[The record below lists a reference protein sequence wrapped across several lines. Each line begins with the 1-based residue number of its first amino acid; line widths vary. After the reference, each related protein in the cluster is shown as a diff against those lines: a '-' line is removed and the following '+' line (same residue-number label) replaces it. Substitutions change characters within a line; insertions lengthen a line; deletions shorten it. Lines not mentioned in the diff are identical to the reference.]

1 MTLRELEIRV
11 TGTNIRRTESDLA
24 RLEAQANRAAA
35 AISNLSSNIRGV
47 PRIPTGGRG
56 GGGGGGAAGGG
67 GGGAAGGA
75 AANPLGGFASA
86 LLPLRAMGGFVGNLA
101 TMASGAATG
110 LGQLVGGIA
119 RAGGAAAGSAGGIL
133 SMVSGIGA
141 LAGPIGMAVTAIG
154 QLIGGGLN
162 LLGNAFQGLIKIGG
176 QVLGVIGNIVGGII
190 DMGVK
195 AAETAL
201 QLGAMFAQQKFAEYV
216 AYEQQVRG
224 LAVYEDSAKSLMETL
239 GRLRQLAKLPG
250 LALPE
255 VMKATVS
262 LRAAGLG
269 ADTAEQSIL
278 GFARALGAVG
288 KGKADF
294 AGAMLALQQIVTA
307 GKLEGDEIR
316 QLSERVPQIRLV
328 LMRAF
333 GSAKGE
339 DISKKMAEM
348 GLSVVDVVK
357 QINAELLKIPATSA
371 GISTSLENVMDDLA
385 EATRPVG
392 QGLAM
397 MFTAA
402 MPGMNNFVAMIGE
415 VSKGIGE
422 VLGSLGKSG
431 IIGEV
436 LNTVGDAIKNALNVD
451 SIQEIFV
458 VALSYVSA
466 FIQQLPAI
474 IKEGFDFF
482 TNLFDV
488 LKPKIIDFA
497 NSFVFWIQW
506 AVLKA
511 KHFIENF
518 GIIFKSTIE
527 MFSQFS
533 LAAAKF
539 QEGDYMGSYLATDKA
554 IKAMGFNDAL
564 RLTSGATIGE
574 LMGNSFSQA
583 SEMGKLRERKQAGTI
598 IEGLFGDVTAGMK
611 GAGLGGVQA
620 EFGKIGGIA
629 ADFQERI
636 RKGISPLAPLP
647 EGLNYGGRPDESQIK
662 PLPHTK
668 VDTDNLKE
676 IAANTKKTADS
687 LSLRTQ
693 TIGGRDIAKIGVTGA
708 EVQSAGVQT
717 QGIMSAPSVLEEGL
731 RMFYASEAR
740 KRGPS
745 FAFRRF

>member
-1 MTLRELEIRV
+1 MTLRELEIKV

-47 PRIPTGGRG
+47 PRIPTGGG
-56 GGGGGGAAGGG
+56 GGGGAAAGGG
-67 GGGAAGGA
+67 GGGAGGAGGG
-75 AANPLGGFASA
+75 LFSGLSGIIGRLTGS
-86 LLPLRAMGGFVGNLA
+86 
-101 TMASGAATG
+101 ASGAAGGLSSLASGLAGAGAGAVSGAAGIAGFITTLTG
-110 LGQLVGGIA
+110 VGAPIGVIIGLVGQLVSGGIKML
-119 RAGGAAAGSAGGIL
+119 GGA
-133 SMVSGIGA
+133 
-141 LAGPIGMAVTAIG
+141 
-154 QLIGGGLN
+154 
-162 LLGNAFQGLIKIGG
+162 FEGLIKIGG
-176 QVLGVIGNIVGGII
+176 QVLGVLGDIIGGIV
-190 DMGVK
+190 DMGLK

-224 LAVYEDSAKSLMETL
+224 LAVYEDSAKSLTETL
-239 GRLRQLAKLPG
+239 GRLRQIAKLPG

-255 VMKATVS
+255 VMKATTN

-269 ADTAEQSIL
+269 AETAEQTIL
-278 GFARALGAVG
+278 GFGRALASVG

-294 AGAMLALQQIVTA
+294 AGALLAVQQIVTA

-316 QLSERVPQIRLV
+316 QLSERVPQIRKV
-328 LMRAF
+328 LMNAF

-348 GLSVVDVVK
+348 GLSVVDVIK
-357 QINAELLKIPATSA
+357 QVNAELLKIPATSA
-371 GISTSLENVMDDLA
+371 GVSTSLENVMDDMA

-402 MPGMNNFVAMIGE
+402 MPGMNNFIKMIGE
-415 VSKGIGE
+415 VSTGIGE

-451 SIQEIFV
+451 SIQEVFV

-474 IKEGFDFF
+474 LKEGYDFLS
-482 TNLFDV
+482 NLFDAIG
-488 LKPKIIDFA
+488 PKIASAAETI
-497 NSFVFWIQW
+497 VFWFRW
-506 AVLKA
+506 AFNTVETIVKRFQIFFSNTIKA
-511 KHFIENF
+511 NQSFFASIVK
-518 GIIFKSTIE
+518 
-527 MFSQFS
+527 
-533 LAAAKF
+533 A
-539 QEGDYMGSYLATDKA
+539 QEGDYVGALAEASKFAESGGLLATLKDIGPLGQLTKA
-554 IKAMGFNDAL
+554 PEM
-564 RLTSGATIGE
+564 IGE
-574 LMGNSFSQA
+574 TFRYEKKNF
-583 SEMGKLRERKQAGTI
+583 ELRQQMQEGSI
-598 IEGLFGDVTAGMK
+598 IKGLFGDLTAGMK
-611 GAGLGGVQA
+611 GAGLSGVQA

-629 ADFQERI
+629 TDFQERI

-647 EGLNYGGRPDESQIK
+647 EGLNYGGRPDESEIK

>member
-1 MTLRELEIRV
+1 MTLRELEIKV

-24 RLEAQANRAAA
+24 RLEAQANRAAT
-35 AISNLSSNIRGV
+35 AITNLSNNIRGIPRV
-47 PRIPTGGRG
+47 PNTG
-56 GGGGGGAAGGG
+56 GGGGGGGAVGAGGAAGGG
-67 GGGAAGGA
+67 GGGGLGGLVGGAGGIFSTLTGLIGRLGGSAGGA
-75 AANPLGGFASA
+75 AGGLGT
-86 LLPLRAMGGFVGNLA
+86 L
-101 TMASGAATG
+101 ASG
-110 LGQLVGGIA
+110 LG
-119 RAGGAAAGSAGGIL
+119 RAAAGAAGAAGGL
-133 SMVSGIGA
+133 SA
-141 LAGPIGMAVTAIG
+141 LAGPIGLVVAAVG
-154 QLIGGGLN
+154 SLISGGLN
-162 LLGNAFQGLIKIGG
+162 LLGNAFEGLIKIGG
-176 QVLGVIGNIVGGII
+176 QVLGVLGDIVGGII
-190 DMGVK
+190 NMGLK
-195 AAETAL
+195 AAETTL

-224 LAVYEDSAKSLMETL
+224 LAVYEDSAKSLTETL
-239 GRLRQLAKLPG
+239 GRLRQIAKLPG

-255 VMKATVS
+255 VMKATTN

-269 ADTAEQSIL
+269 AETAEQTIL
-278 GFARALGAVG
+278 GFGRALASVG

-294 AGAMLALQQIVTA
+294 AGALMAVQQIVTA

-316 QLSERVPQIRLV
+316 QLSERVPQIRKV
-328 LMRAF
+328 LMNAF

-339 DISKKMAEM
+339 DISKKMSEM
-348 GLSVVDVVK
+348 GLSVVDVIK
-357 QINAELLKIPATSA
+357 QVNAELLKIPATSA
-371 GISTSLENVMDDLA
+371 GVSTSLENVMDDMA

-402 MPGMNNFVAMIGE
+402 MPGLNNFVKMIGE
-415 VSKGIGE
+415 VSTGIGE

-436 LNTVGDAIKNALNVD
+436 LATVGDAIKNALNVD
-451 SIQEIFV
+451 SIQEVFV

-474 IKEGFDFF
+474 IKEGMDFF
-482 TNLFDV
+482 KNLFDV

-511 KHFIENF
+511 KHIIENF
-518 GIIFKSTIE
+518 TVIFKSTIE
-527 MFSQFS
+527 MFSQFG

-539 QEGDYMGSYLATDKA
+539 QEGDYMGSYMATNKA
-554 IKAMGFNDAL
+554 LNAVATNDIL
-564 RLTSGATIGE
+564 RATSGATIGE
-574 LMGNSFSQA
+574 LAMNAFPQA
-583 SEMGKLRERKQAGTI
+583 AEMGKLRERKQDGTI
-598 IEGLFGDVTAGMK
+598 IKDLFGDLTAGMK
-611 GAGLGGVQA
+611 GAGLTGVMN
-620 EFGKIGGIA
+620 EFDKVGGIA
-629 ADFQERI
+629 GDFQKRI
-636 RKGISPLAPLP
+636 RDGISPLNPLP
-647 EGLNYGGRPDESQIK
+647 DGLNYGGRPDESEIK
-662 PLPHTK
+662 PLINTK

-708 EVQSAGVQT
+708 EVQSGGVQSP
-717 QGIMSAPSVLEEGL
+717 GIMSAPSMLEQGL

-745 FAFRRF
+745 FAFRRV

>member
-1 MTLRELEIRV
+1 MTLRELEIKV

-24 RLEAQANRAAA
+24 KLEAQANKAAA
-35 AISNLSSNIRGV
+35 AIDKLSGNIRGIPRV
-47 PRIPTGGRG
+47 PSTGMGGLG
-56 GGGGGGAAGGG
+56 GGGGGGL
-67 GGGAAGGA
+67 GGAAGGA
-75 AANPLGGFASA
+75 AGGAGSVFSGLSGLVGKLGGA
-86 LLPLRAMGGFVGNLA
+86 
-101 TMASGAATG
+101 ASGAAGG
-110 LGQLVGGIA
+110 L
-119 RAGGAAAGSAGGIL
+119 
-133 SMVSGIGA
+133 GA
-141 LAGPIGMAVTAIG
+141 LAGGLGKAASGAASGLTSMAGLAATLTGVGAPIGL
-154 QLIGGGLN
+154 LIGLVGNLISGGLN
-162 LLGNAFQGLIKIGG
+162 LLGGAFEGLIKIGG
-176 QVLGVIGNIVGGII
+176 QVLGVLGDIIGGIV
-190 DMGVK
+190 DMGLK

-201 QLGAMFAQQKFAEYV
+201 SLGAMFAQQKFAEYV

-224 LAVYEDSAKSLMETL
+224 LAVYEDSAKSLTETL
-239 GRLRQLAKLPG
+239 GRLREVAKLPG

-255 VMKATVS
+255 VMKATTN

-269 ADTAEQSIL
+269 AETAEQTIL
-278 GFARALGAVG
+278 GFGRALASVG

-294 AGAMLALQQIVTA
+294 AGALVAVQQIVTA

-316 QLSERVPQIRLV
+316 QLSERVPQIRKV
-328 LMRAF
+328 LMKAF

-339 DISKKMAEM
+339 DISKKMSEM

-357 QINAELLKIPATSA
+357 QINTELLKIPATSA
-371 GISTSLENVMDDLA
+371 GVSTSLENVMDDMA

-402 MPGMNNFVAMIGE
+402 MPGLNNFVKMIGE
-415 VSKGIGE
+415 VSTGIGE

-436 LNTVGDAIKNALNVD
+436 LNTVGDAIKKALNVD

-474 IKEGFDFF
+474 IKEGMDFF

-506 AVLKA
+506 AVQKV
-511 KHFIENF
+511 KHAIENF
-518 GIIFKSTIE
+518 GIIFKQTIE
-527 MFSQFS
+527 LFSQFALS
-533 LAAAKF
+533 AAKF
-539 QEGDYMGSYLATDKA
+539 QEGDFLGSFAAADRAKNAFIY
-554 IKAMGFNDAL
+554 NDAV
-564 RLTSGATIGE
+564 RITTGQTFGE
-574 LMGNSFSQA
+574 LAINGFQQA
-583 SEMGKLRERKQAGTI
+583 AETGKLQQSKQRGTI
-598 IEGLFGDVTAGMK
+598 IKDLFGDLTSGMK
-611 GAGLGGVQA
+611 GAGLTGVMN
-620 EFGKIGGIA
+620 EFDKVGGIA
-629 ADFQERI
+629 GDFQKRI
-636 RKGISPLAPLP
+636 REGISPLNPLP
-647 EGLNYGGRPDESQIK
+647 DGLNYGGRPDESEIK
-662 PLPHTK
+662 AIPNAK

-676 IAANTKKTADS
+676 IASNTKKTADS

-708 EVQSAGVQT
+708 EVQSAGVQSP
-717 QGIMSAPSVLEEGL
+717 GIMSAPSMLEEGL

-740 KRGPS
+740 KRGPA